1 MPASL
6 GQLPRLRVLNLA
18 YNRIENVPDKVLTP
32 PELRMI
38 DLTGNPM
45 FAERI
50 AHLRAL
56 RPKVDI
62 QF

>member
-6 GQLPRLRVLNLA
+6 GQVPRLRVLNLA
-18 YNRIENVPDKVLTP
+18 YNCIESVPDEVLTP
-32 PELRMI
+32 PELLMI
-38 DLTGNPM
+38 DLTGNPKS
-45 FAERI
+45 AERI

-62 QF
+62 RV

>member
-6 GQLPRLRVLNLA
+6 GQLPRLR
-18 YNRIENVPDKVLTP
+18 VPDKVLTP